1 MVTIA
6 IDTQAYPLRQVFPLL
21 LFDRTTKKNIIFAT
35 ESYEAFGDMYGAK
48 LEITPSLLSQNSA
61 CIIQPRVLKNIE
73 EQQQRTRK
81 KAEVFTP
88 AWVCCMMNDHCDTEW
103 FGRDGVFGKLDGQEW
118 HPCSGRIEFPKGKK
132 WQTYVD
138 SRRLEITCGEAPYI
152 VSRYDMGTGE
162 PIPIEGRIGILD
174 RKLRVV
180 GENTESEEE
189 WLKWAKRAFQ
199 SVYGYEYQGD
209 NLFVARINLLLTFT
223 EYLED
228 RWKRKATDA
237 ELDEIAKIISW
248 NIWQMDGLKGTIPL
262 GALYEAYK
270 QLSLFDLFDFGDK
283 QDEPEEKP
291 PCRIFDWRGQKKSI
305 EFNAFKTGGNGSM
318 KFDYIIGNPPY
329 QEEQENNNKAEAIY
343 HYFYDSVSTL
353 SDKYLLISPARFL
366 FNAGMTP
373 KAWNEK
379 MLSDEHLKV
388 VEYYSNSTEVF
399 TNVNLPGGVAI
410 MYRDAQ
416 ETFGAIG
423 FFTPNSVLQKLSKRF
438 SGLGDD
444 SMSSI
449 VFGGRSDLKFNDRF
463 FEVFPDARDYILRTI
478 QAKHP
483 SIMKLGPNEEYEI
496 KSSSFERTPFAFL
509 SVQPDDTENYYK
521 ILGIEKG
528 KRVFK
533 WVLKEY
539 LSPRFPEYNNIG
551 FYKVFLS
558 NADGAAGQIGKP
570 IPARII
576 GKPLVA
582 QPYSSSI
589 PTFMSIGRFQSED
602 EAVNAEKYVQTKFVR
617 ALIGILKVTQHI
629 TPSTWQFVP
638 LQDFTP
644 ASDIDWSQPVAGI
657 DQQLYRKY
665 GLSDEE
671 IAFIE
676 THVKEMA

>member
-1 MVTIA
+1 MASIK
-6 IDTQAYPLRQVFPLL
+6 IDTREYPVSRVLPSL

-35 ESYEAFGDMYGAK
+35 ESYEERGDLYGAK
-48 LEITPSLLSQNSA
+48 LEITKDLLICDGA
-61 CIIQPRVLKNIE
+61 CIIQPRVLKNLE

-103 FGRDGVFGKLDGQEW
+103 FGREGVFGKLDGQEW

-162 PIPIEGRIGILD
+162 PIPIESRIGILD

-209 NLFVARINLLLTFT
+209 NLFVSRINLLLTFT
-223 EYLED
+223 EYLEE

-237 ELDEIAKIISW
+237 ELDEIARIISW
-248 NIWQMDGLKGTIPL
+248 NVWQMDGLKGTIPL

-291 PCRIFDWRGQKKSI
+291 PCRVFDWRGQKKSI
-305 EFNAFKTGGNGSM
+305 EFNAFKEGRQGSM

-329 QEEQENNNKAEAIY
+329 QEETDGTSDNPIY
-343 HYFYDSVSTL
+343 NMFMDAAYEISEKVE
-353 SDKYLLISPARFL
+353 LITPARFL
-366 FNAGMTP
+366 FNAGKTP
-373 KAWNEK
+373 KAWNKK
-379 MLSDEHLKV
+379 MLEDEHLSILHY
-388 VEYYSNSTEVF
+388 EQDSSSVF
-399 TNVNLPGGVAI
+399 SGTDIKGGVAI
-410 MYRDAQ
+410 SYHDKTRI
-416 ETFGAIG
+416 FGAIEHFIPEELLRGILVKVRSHRG
-423 FFTPNSVLQKLSKRF
+423 FAPLSGIINSTEHFKLSDKLYQDHPEF
-438 SGLGDD
+438 LTMTIIKNGEEVPLISKGHE
-444 SMSSI
+444 
-449 VFGGRSDLKFNDRF
+449 SDLTSN
-463 FEVFPDARDYILRTI
+463 ILDKNASLFSTD
-478 QAKHP
+478 KP
-483 SIMKLGPNEEYEI
+483 MDGNEYVRVYGRQ
-496 KSSSFERTPFAFL
+496 S
-509 SVQPDDTENYYK
+509 
-521 ILGIEKG
+521 G
-528 KRVFK
+528 KRI
-533 WVLKEY
+533 VLYFRADYMQPNKG
-539 LSPRFPEYNNIG
+539 LSS
-551 FYKVFLS
+551 YKVVVPES
-558 NADGAAGQIGKP
+558 NNNGTFGETLVDPFVADKDIATTQTFITMGFCEERYEAESLLKYICGKF
-570 IPARII
+570 ARAML
-576 GKPLVA
+576 G
-582 QPYSSSI
+582 
-589 PTFMSIGRFQSED
+589 T
-602 EAVNAEKYVQTKFVR
+602 
-617 ALIGILKVTQHI
+617 LKITQHNKRE
-629 TPSTWQFVP
+629 TWRNVP
-638 LQDFTP
+638 LQDFTS

-676 THVKEMA
+676 SHVKEMA